1 MLFSSIPFLFYF
13 LPIVVA
19 LYFIMPNIRWKNI
32 VLMLAS
38 LFFYFWGEP
47 IYTLLMLF
55 TITSGFVH
63 GLFIE
68 KFSNHVE
75 GEKRQTKKSKA
86 FMLSSVIIS
95 LALLGVFK
103 YTDFFIETINGV
115 FNAGLDPLRLAL
127 PIGISFYTF
136 QTLSYTIDLY
146 RGNAKMQKSY
156 VNFATYVALF
166 PQLIAG
172 PIVRYTTIADQ
183 LDNREHKLEYVS
195 KGTSRF
201 IIGLAKKVLIAN
213 LLGELCSVFRASSD
227 KSVLFYWLY
236 VISYSLHL
244 YFDFSGYSD
253 MAIGLGKIFGFDFLE
268 NFNYPFISRSATD
281 FWRRWHISLG
291 TWFRDYVYIP
301 MGGSRVPMWRW
312 IINIAVVWFLTG
324 FWHGAGWT
332 FIAWGLMFGF
342 LLVIEKLF
350 LNKLLDKLPRFVS
363 HIYTLLMVL
372 ISFALFDATNI
383 SSAFGVIGGMFGIGT
398 PLVSQSALYYLGSYS
413 LILIMAIIGATPL
426 PKMIVTKVIG
436 SGEKAK
442 SVMNVLEIVYIFVL
456 FILIVAYLIDGSFNP
471 FLYFRF

>member
-1 MLFSSIPFLFYF
+1 
-13 LPIVVA
+13 
-19 LYFIMPNIRWKNI
+19 
-32 VLMLAS
+32 
-38 LFFYFWGEP
+38 
-47 IYTLLMLF
+47 
-55 TITSGFVH
+55 
-63 GLFIE
+63 
-68 KFSNHVE
+68 
-75 GEKRQTKKSKA
+75 
-86 FMLSSVIIS
+86 
-95 LALLGVFK
+95 
-103 YTDFFIETINGV
+103 
-115 FNAGLDPLRLAL
+115 
-127 PIGISFYTF
+127 
-136 QTLSYTIDLY
+136 
-146 RGNAKMQKSY
+146 
-156 VNFATYVALF
+156 
-166 PQLIAG
+166 QLIAG

-426 PKMIVTKVIG
+426 PKMIVNKVIG